1 MVLSSLYH
9 STTTILYCRD
19 LLVARF
25 NMYFSV
31 SSGLLMM
38 SAFPSSSSKSLTST
52 PLKSRAS
59 VPGSVRQRSRS
70 VESTGDSTSSL
81 LSPIYHD
88 SFELSD
94 EEPESDQPR
103 PVHNMTVT
111 LSEDGA
117 PVSPSRWAF
126 VELVTCQYNKS
137 APQYHAKSDMLSE
150 MRWTQQA
157 WRTDLPVGISNWAP
171 GSSGLWIKLKRSV
184 SENNRKLWRYIFYG
198 FMGIFYVNTTVFFF
212 FCNMNIFIFILNTP
226 LIKRLCFGRN

>member
-1 MVLSSLYH
+1 
-9 STTTILYCRD
+9 
-19 LLVARF
+19 
-25 NMYFSV
+25 
-31 SSGLLMM
+31 MM
-38 SAFPSSSSKSLTST
+38 SAYPSSSSKSLTST

-59 VPGSVRQRSRS
+59 VPGSVLQRSRS

-103 PVHNMTVT
+103 PIHNMTVT

-126 VELVTCQYNKS
+126 VELVTCQYNKP
-137 APQYHAKSDMLSE
+137 AQQYHVKSDMLSG

-157 WRTDLPVGISNWAP
+157 WRTDLPAGTSNWAP
-171 GSSGLWIKLKRSV
+171 GSNGLWIKPKRSV
-184 SENNRKLWRYIFYG
+184 SENNRKLWRYIF
-198 FMGIFYVNTTVFFF
+198 
-212 FCNMNIFIFILNTP
+212 L
-226 LIKRLCFGRN
+226 

>member
-1 MVLSSLYH
+1 
-9 STTTILYCRD
+9 
-19 LLVARF
+19 
-25 NMYFSV
+25 
-31 SSGLLMM
+31 MM
-38 SAFPSSSSKSLTST
+38 SAYPSSSSKSLTST

-59 VPGSVRQRSRS
+59 VPGSVLQRSRS

-126 VELVTCQYNKS
+126 VELVTCQYNKP
-137 APQYHAKSDMLSE
+137 AQQYHVKSLRDEVDTTGLE
-150 MRWTQQA
+150 DR
-157 WRTDLPVGISNWAP
+157 
-171 GSSGLWIKLKRSV
+171 SSGGHFKLSAWEQWIVDKAKEERI
-184 SENNRKLWRYIFYG
+184 RKQQKAMEVHFFIGLCIY
-198 FMGIFYVNTTVFFF
+198 FMLVLLFLVVFLATWTFLF
-212 FCNMNIFIFILNTP
+212 
-226 LIKRLCFGRN
+226 

>member
-137 APQYHAKSDMLSE
+137 AQQYHAKSDMLSE

-157 WRTDLPVGISNWAP
+157 WRTDLPVGISNWVP

-184 SENNRKLWRYIFYG
+184 SENNRKLWRYIFLMGLWVY
-198 FMGIFYVNTTVFFF
+198 FMLILLFFLATWTF
-212 FCNMNIFIFILNTP
+212 LF
-226 LIKRLCFGRN
+226 